1 MFEML
6 PGIGEYALKFTG
18 KPIGESTKML
28 LKEKGVI
35 LGVAELALGK
45 ASDLFNPRGSGNPEE
60 VKGEEAGAIEKGTDA
75 IKKGVGTIFDIF
87 GRPISK

>member
-45 ASDLFNPRGSGNPEE
+45 PPIYLIQGVAVIR
-60 VKGEEAGAIEKGTDA
+60 
-75 IKKGVGTIFDIF
+75 KK
-87 GRPISK
+87 